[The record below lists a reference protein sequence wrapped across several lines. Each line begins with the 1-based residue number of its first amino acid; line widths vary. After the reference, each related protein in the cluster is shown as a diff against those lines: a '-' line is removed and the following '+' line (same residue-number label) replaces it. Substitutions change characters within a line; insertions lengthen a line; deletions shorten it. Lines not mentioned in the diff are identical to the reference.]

1 MGDIKDIKCFVLDMD
16 GTFYLGN
23 NLIDGSLDF
32 IKTINTQN
40 KQFVFLTNNSSKNK
54 YYYMKKLKNMGLN
67 IEAERVFT
75 SGEATTIYLKNKKP
89 GSKVFI
95 LGTELLKEEF
105 IAAGFELV
113 NDRKTTPDFVVLGFD
128 TTLTY
133 EKLWIACD
141 FIREGVEYVAT
152 HPDYNCPIEDLK
164 VMPDIGAMI
173 DFIYASTK
181 IKPYIVGKPNKT
193 IIEVLCSKYG
203 YDKSQIAIVGD
214 RLYTDIKTGSNADI
228 VSILVYSGETT
239 KEDYKNSDI
248 RADYVYNSLKE
259 INEDLLH

>member
-1 MGDIKDIKCFVLDMD
+1 MNSIKDIKCFVLDMD

-23 NLIDGSLDF
+23 KLIDGSLDF
-32 IKTINTQN
+32 IKTIENQE
-40 KQFVFLTNNSSKNK
+40 KEFIFLTNNSSKNK
-54 YYYMKKLKNMGLN
+54 YVYMNKLKNMGLN
-67 IEAERVFT
+67 IDSERVFT
-75 SGEATTIYLKNKKP
+75 SGEATTIYLKNKKQ
-89 GSKVFI
+89 GSKVFL
-95 LGTELLKEEF
+95 LGTELLEEEF
-105 IAAGFELV
+105 ITAGFELV
-113 NDRKTTPDFVVLGFD
+113 KDRSITPDFVVLGFD

-181 IKPYIVGKPNKT
+181 IRPYIVGKPNKT
-193 IIEVLCSKYG
+193 IIDSLCLKYG

-228 VSILVYSGETT
+228 TSILVYSGETT
-239 KEDYKNSDI
+239 KEDYRNSDI